1 VPTASL
7 ALARAAGHLSRRLG
21 RGGGTSLPGKILLR
35 MRPDALAE
43 LGSELPR
50 GVALISA
57 TNGKTTT
64 SRLVASCAREAGW
77 ELISN
82 PSGANLLSGVATAL
96 LAPRSHA
103 RPPQAALLEV
113 DEAALSEVARQLPPR
128 VLLLMNL
135 FRDQLDRHGE
145 LEQLADRWERL
156 VAELPASSTPVLNAD
171 DPAIAALAGDRA
183 GVLTFG
189 IDDPS
194 VALPGGLPHAA
205 DSTRCRACSA
215 PLTYDLVILGHLGHW
230 RCPSCDARRPVPD
243 VRATRVELRGVHGI
257 AIRIETPGGPIEA
270 ELALPGVHN
279 AYNATAAVAAA
290 LAMGVP
296 AASIARGLESSPA
309 AFGRSERVRL
319 DGRNLVL
326 LLAKNPTGANETVR
340 TILLDPE
347 PPHVLIALNDRTADG
362 NDVSWIWD
370 VDYEPL
376 LARAAS
382 LTLTGDRAYDLALR
396 VRYSGVEVAGLQVL
410 PDPEGALDAAIAAT
424 PAGGT
429 LYVLPTYTAMLG
441 LRETLVRRGVA
452 EAFWRER

>member
-1 VPTASL
+1 MAW
-7 ALARAAGHLSRRLG
+7 
-21 RGGGTSLPGKILLR
+21 
-35 MRPDALAE
+35 
-43 LGSELPR
+43 
-50 GVALISA
+50 
-57 TNGKTTT
+57 
-64 SRLVASCAREAGW
+64 CAREAGW
-77 ELISN
+77 ELITN

-96 LAPRSHA
+96 LAPAAPR
-103 RPPQAALLEV
+103 RPGAALFEV

-156 VAELPASSTPVLNAD
+156 VAELPPSSTPVLNAD

-230 RCPSCDARRPVPD
+230 RCPRCDARRPGPD

-257 AIRIETPGGPIEA
+257 AIPIETPAGPIEA

-279 AYNATAAVAAA
+279 AYNATAAAATA

-296 AASIARGLESSPA
+296 AASIARGLADQPGGLRALGAGAPGRARAGAAARQEPDRRERDRAHDPA
-309 AFGRSERVRL
+309 RSRAAPPADRPQRPHGRRQR
-319 DGRNLVL
+319 R
-326 LLAKNPTGANETVR
+326 
-340 TILLDPE
+340 LLD
-347 PPHVLIALNDRTADG
+347 LGRQLRAAAR
-362 NDVSWIWD
+362 
-370 VDYEPL
+370 
-376 LARAAS
+376 RAAS

-410 PDPEGALDAAIAAT
+410 PDPERALDAAIAAT